1 MSSESLENRTIGE
14 EQSGSMSYIGSS
26 VPRVEDARLVSGEG
40 CYVADIPMPG
50 CLEAAFVRSSVAHG
64 KLRGVQLDA
73 AREVPG
79 VAGAWAAED
88 LPGLLEAQ
96 PLFPTEQLEGREWPA
111 LASGRVRYV
120 GQTVAIVLA
129 EDRYT
134 AEDGVDAVGIEVDEL
149 PVLLDPTEAAEEGA
163 PELFAGLSNVISESS
178 IGGPIEDEV
187 WENAHVVVE
196 ASYRQ
201 QRLAPTSMEARAF
214 LAKPEDDGGLTVWCS
229 HQAPHRLKSNL
240 ATVLEMPAEQIRV
253 IVPDVGGGFGA
264 KSETF
269 PEYVGIAYLARRLGR
284 PVRWVED
291 RSEALVGATH
301 GRGQNQRVRLAAD
314 RDGLMLALEIEADA
328 DVGAYG
334 HFGFA
339 LLFGMAWHVTETYKT
354 PRVHVRGRA
363 VATNAT
369 PTAPYRGAGRPEA
382 AYAVERTVDLLARR
396 LGIDPAELRRRN
408 FIPPDAFPYETP
420 TGSTYDSGDY
430 RGALEKA
437 LEAVGYDGW
446 RAEQER
452 RRGSGEGAPLGI
464 GICSFVEGS
473 GGFLGEYGAVEVE
486 ADGNFLALSG
496 TSSTGQSHETTFAQV
511 VASALEV
518 DVGRVRLVQADTGA
532 VPQGVGTFGSR
543 SMQDGGSALYRAA
556 LAVVDEARH
565 RMAERCGAAVEEVGY
580 LNGTLRAGEEALT
593 LAELVD
599 QTGPLRAEDVFEA
612 PTAFPYGCYVA
623 VVEVDPELGNVRVL
637 RMVAVD
643 DYGVVINPM
652 VVEGQAY
659 GSIAQGIGQA
669 LYEQMP
675 YDAEGQPLARSLL
688 DYLLPTLSEMPPL
701 QLEEMHTPNPNSP
714 LGAKGAGEAGCI
726 GTPPAIAN
734 AVADALELDDTQE
747 LQMPLTPEVCWTASR
762 GRTGSE
768 REERPLR
775 GTKKGTS

>member
-1 MSSESLENRTIGE
+1 
-14 EQSGSMSYIGSS
+14 MSYIGSS

-64 KLRGVQLDA
+64 KLRRVHLDA

-88 LPGLLEAQ
+88 LPGLPEAQ
-96 PLFPTEQLEGREWPA
+96 PLFPTEQLAGREWPA

-134 AEDGVDAVGIEVDEL
+134 AEDGVDAVVVEVDEL
-149 PVLLDPTEAAEEGA
+149 PVLLDPTEAAEVGA
-163 PELFAGLSNVISESS
+163 PELFPGLSNVISEPSF
-178 IGGPIEDEV
+178 GGPIEDEV

-229 HQAPHRLKSNL
+229 HQAPHRLKRDL

-314 RDGLMLALEIEADA
+314 RDGQMLALEIEVDA

-334 HFGFA
+334 HYGFA
-339 LLFGMAWHVTETYKT
+339 LIFGMAWHVTETYKT
-354 PRVHVRGRA
+354 PQVHVRGRA

-396 LGIDPAELRRRN
+396 LGM
-408 FIPPDAFPYETP
+408 
-420 TGSTYDSGDY
+420 
-430 RGALEKA
+430 
-437 LEAVGYDGW
+437 
-446 RAEQER
+446 
-452 RRGSGEGAPLGI
+452 

-473 GGFLGEYGAVEVE
+473 GGIIGEYGAVEAE

-511 VASALEV
+511 VASALGV
-518 DVGRVRLVQADTGA
+518 DVGRVRLVQADTGV
-532 VPQGVGTFGSR
+532 VPQGVGSFGSR

-556 LAVVDEARH
+556 LGIVDEARH
-565 RMAERCGAAVEEVGY
+565 RMAERCGVEVEEVGY
-580 LNGTLRAGEEALT
+580 LNGTLRAGAEALT

-643 DYGVVINPM
+643 DCGVVINPM
-652 VVEGQAY
+652 VVEGQTY

-669 LYEQMP
+669 LYEQMS
-675 YDAEGQPLARSLL
+675 YDAVGQPLARSLL

-701 QLEEMHTPNPNSP
+701 HLEEMHTPNPNTP
-714 LGAKGAGEAGCI
+714 LGNKGAGEAGCI
-726 GTPPAIAN
+726 GTPPAIVN
-734 AVADALELDDTQE
+734 AVADALDLDDLGE

-762 GRTGSE
+762 SRTGSE

-775 GTKKGTS
+775 GIQKGSS